1 MNRIEFRFS
10 KGEETLVLDEP
21 DFGVTE
27 YSGIEATDYE
37 LEKSVNSNFIGE
49 RLKRKK
55 VLSRPIA
62 ISADYL
68 GNEDK
73 SDKRQELIRFFSP
86 FSSGTLTVN
95 HLGVE
100 REIEYEVE
108 SFHFTSQNIYDV
120 LEFEIELSCLDPMFK
135 DIVQT
140 GEAIS
145 TWVKGWRGNSRSLL
159 NLKREENLKRTSL
172 ITDIQKHLLK
182 FIFTG
187 RQSIRRLQISLQ
199 RNLSE
204 LRGN

>member
-1 MNRIEFRFS
+1 MEN
-10 KGEETLVLDEP
+10 G
-21 DFGVTE
+21 
-27 YSGIEATDYE
+27 
-37 LEKSVNSNFIGE
+37 
-49 RLKRKK
+49 LKRKK

-120 LEFEIELSCLDPMFK
+120 LEFEIELSCM
-135 DIVQT
+135 VQC
-140 GEAIS
+140 
-145 TWVKGWRGNSRSLL
+145 SRTLCRL
-159 NLKREENLKRTSL
+159 E
-172 ITDIQKHLLK
+172 
-182 FIFTG
+182 
-187 RQSIRRLQISLQ
+187 RQFLH
-199 RNLSE
+199 
-204 LRGN
+204 G

>member
-86 FSSGTLTVN
+86 LSSGTLTVN
-95 HLGVE
+95 HLCVE
-100 REIEYEVE
+100 R
-108 SFHFTSQNIYDV
+108 
-120 LEFEIELSCLDPMFK
+120 
-135 DIVQT
+135 
-140 GEAIS
+140 
-145 TWVKGWRGNSRSLL
+145 
-159 NLKREENLKRTSL
+159 
-172 ITDIQKHLLK
+172 
-182 FIFTG
+182 
-187 RQSIRRLQISLQ
+187 
-199 RNLSE
+199 
-204 LRGN
+204 

>member
-1 MNRIEFRFS
+1 MNRIVFSFS

-86 FSSGTLTVN
+86 FSSG
-95 HLGVE
+95 
-100 REIEYEVE
+100 I
-108 SFHFTSQNIYDV
+108 
-120 LEFEIELSCLDPMFK
+120 
-135 DIVQT
+135 
-140 GEAIS
+140 
-145 TWVKGWRGNSRSLL
+145 
-159 NLKREENLKRTSL
+159 
-172 ITDIQKHLLK
+172 
-182 FIFTG
+182 
-187 RQSIRRLQISLQ
+187 
-199 RNLSE
+199 
-204 LRGN
+204 

>member
-120 LEFEIELSCLDPMFK
+120 LEFEIELSCMDPMFK

-145 TWVKGWRGNSRSLL
+145 TWVKGWADRKSTRLNSSHIL
-159 NLKREENLKRTSL
+159 
-172 ITDIQKHLLK
+172 
-182 FIFTG
+182 
-187 RQSIRRLQISLQ
+187 
-199 RNLSE
+199 
-204 LRGN
+204 